1 MIIFTTMNTTHKK
14 KSAREIAAPPRPP
27 LPPILIYAI
36 VLLAGFSL
44 GRAIPLA
51 GLPAGWNQIPAFLLS
66 LGGTFIA
73 LSGFFALRRARTT
86 VSPYGTADGLVA
98 TGAYMRTR
106 NPIYLGLAWIYLGLA
121 SWSGSLWPLLLF
133 PVLITVMNRFVI
145 AGEEAHLEARFGKA
159 WKDYKARVRRWM

>member
-1 MIIFTTMNTTHKK
+1 MTTASKKTT
-14 KSAREIAAPPRPP
+14 AREIAAPPRPP
-27 LPPILIYAI
+27 LPPVLIYAI

-44 GRAIPLA
+44 GRALPLA

-66 LGGTFIA
+66 LGGAVIA
-73 LSGFFALRRARTT
+73 LSGIFALRRARTT
-86 VSPYGTADGLVA
+86 VNPYGIADGLVA
-98 TGAYMRTR
+98 TGPYLRTR